1 MPVTVFTRVEEQMF
15 DLLTRHSI
23 ECGED
28 FRLLYMRSPFRGR
41 HDRELDDLNSFWRD
55 QLSALD
61 VDTINERECL
71 CYSEKFSSWLANFER
86 YVMPTVL
93 RHRLPRFF

>member
-1 MPVTVFTRVEEQMF
+1 MPVIVETLLEEEMF
-15 DLLTRHSI
+15 NLLNRFSN
-23 ECGED
+23 ECAVD
-28 FRLLYMRSPFRGR
+28 FHTLYTKSPFRGR
-41 HDRELDDLNSFWRD
+41 HASELDDLNSFWRD

-71 CYSEKFSSWLANFER
+71 CYSEKFSSWLVNFER
-86 YVMPTVL
+86 YVLPTVL